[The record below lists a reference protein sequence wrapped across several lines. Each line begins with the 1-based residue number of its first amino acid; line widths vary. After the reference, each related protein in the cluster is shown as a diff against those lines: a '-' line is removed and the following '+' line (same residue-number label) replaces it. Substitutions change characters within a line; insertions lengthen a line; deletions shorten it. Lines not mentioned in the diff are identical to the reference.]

1 MHKKTHMKIKL
12 SLIVALM
19 TGMIFASCSPEDFG
33 DVVGPV
39 NNNINNLT
47 GNWRLTK
54 VTQTDLEA
62 SLKNSPFVSSD
73 ITTEFPYSDFRLA
86 FNSAAG
92 APTTFTTTP
101 GNSPRVIRL
110 ASGNWRVD
118 NVAAPGQ
125 VQFINGVDTVKAL
138 FGSYP
143 SSFDPTFKLR
153 VDRINTETG
162 KATMRYDYQ
171 FVKQ

>member
-1 MHKKTHMKIKL
+1 MKIKL
-12 SLIVALM
+12 SIFTAL
-19 TGMIFASCSPEDFG
+19 FAAMVFTACSPEEFG

-39 NNNINNLT
+39 NNNIANLT
-47 GNWRLTK
+47 GNWKLTR
-54 VTQTDLEA
+54 VVQTDLEA
-62 SLKNSPFVSSD
+62 PIKNSPFVSSD
-73 ITTEFPYSDFRLA
+73 ITTEFPFSDFRLA
-86 FNSAAG
+86 FNSAAN

-110 ASGNWRVD
+110 ASGTWRVD

-125 VQFINGVDTVKAL
+125 VFFINGVDTVKAQ

-153 VDRINTETG
+153 VDRINAETG

-171 FVKQ
+171 FVKL

>member
-1 MHKKTHMKIKL
+1 MKIKL
-12 SLIVALM
+12 SILTALFVGVVF
-19 TGMIFASCSPEDFG
+19 TACTPEKFG

-39 NNNINNLT
+39 ESNISNLS
-47 GNWRLTK
+47 GNWKLVK
-54 VTQTDLEA
+54 VVQSDLEA
-62 SLKNSPFVSSD
+62 PEKNSPFPSAD
-73 ITTEFPYSDFRLA
+73 ITTEFPYSDFRLTL
-86 FNSAAG
+86 NSAAN

-110 ASGNWRVD
+110 ASGTWRVD
-118 NVAAPGQ
+118 NLAAPGQ
-125 VQFINGVDTVKAL
+125 VFFINGTDTVKAQ

-143 SSFDPTFKLR
+143 SSFDPSFKLR
-153 VDRINTETG
+153 VDRVNAETG